1 MTANATYVISCSAG
15 YPAICLSSNTFLLL
29 RFLRC
34 LALFGSVL
42 ILVHDGTVLTLA
54 YTDRLVQ
61 RGPNIF
67 QTGSNF
73 FQGGGGVRM
82 LVSIETHMTCDY
94 PGGSRPLSPLWIRTW
109 FPVGYCIECF

>member
-1 MTANATYVISCSAG
+1 MTANATYVSSCSAG

-54 YTDRLVQ
+54 YTDRLV
-61 RGPNIF
+61 
-67 QTGSNF
+67 
-73 FQGGGGVRM
+73 
-82 LVSIETHMTCDY
+82 C
-94 PGGSRPLSPLWIRTW
+94 
-109 FPVGYCIECF
+109 

>member
-1 MTANATYVISCSAG
+1 MTANATYVAG

-54 YTDRLVQ
+54 YTDRLV
-61 RGPNIF
+61 
-67 QTGSNF
+67 
-73 FQGGGGVRM
+73 
-82 LVSIETHMTCDY
+82 C
-94 PGGSRPLSPLWIRTW
+94 
-109 FPVGYCIECF
+109 